1 MTLTLSTAYR
11 LHPFSKVQGTFF
23 EHGRFFQCILSGT
36 SLSSAL
42 SSCGLGGEEDTEEEI
57 SRQVAD
63 LERELEDQR
72 EVNAQ
77 LKSYVG
83 EVLVNI
89 MLKNPQILE
98 RKA

>member
-1 MTLTLSTAYR
+1 M
-11 LHPFSKVQGTFF
+11 
-23 EHGRFFQCILSGT
+23 LSG
-36 SLSSAL
+36 LR
-42 SSCGLGGEEDTEEEI
+42 EEGPREAGK
-57 SRQVAD
+57 RVVA

-77 LKSYVG
+77 LKAYVG